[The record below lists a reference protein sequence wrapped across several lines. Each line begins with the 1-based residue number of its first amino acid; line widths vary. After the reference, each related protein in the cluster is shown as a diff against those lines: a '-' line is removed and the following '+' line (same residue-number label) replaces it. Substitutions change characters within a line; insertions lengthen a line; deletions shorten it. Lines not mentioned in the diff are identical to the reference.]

1 MTTLEREPRPR
12 IKRLVVGRPKPTGA
26 FEETLL
32 PKRLALP
39 IFASDAL
46 SSVAYATEAALVV
59 LLAAA
64 VTGRSELLPVSIAI
78 AVLLAIVIVSYQ
90 QTVRV
95 YESSGGAYVVAKDNL
110 GTLPSLVGAAALLT
124 DYVLTVAVS
133 VAAGVVALVSA
144 VPSLAPHR
152 VAFSLAFIALI
163 TIANL
168 RGVRESGL
176 AFALP
181 TYAFIASM
189 LALVL
194 VGGARCADGECGP
207 AVAPEPMTVGVGAIG
222 LFVLLRAFASG
233 STALTGVEAIANGVS
248 AFRRPQARNAARTL
262 GILGVLAIT
271 FFLGVS
277 YLAIEMHAV
286 PNEGGYP
293 SVVSQIARVVFPS
306 GSPTS
311 FMYYA
316 VQATTVAIL
325 VLAANTAYQG
335 FPRLAALLARDRFFP
350 RQFTNLGDRLVFSNG
365 IVVLAAIAAALIW
378 IFAADVEALIHLYVI
393 GVFTAFTLSQ
403 TGMVRY
409 WLRSHD
415 PGWRRRALINGIG
428 AVATFV
434 VTLIVIWTKFAAGAW
449 MVIIAIPLLVL
460 AFLGI
465 HRHYRKIARRLRAG
479 TAAARAAGVPRNQV
493 IIVPDTVDD
502 ATETAL
508 WYAQQIA
515 NGDVRAVHVSG
526 RGTDTGIQGLWFR
539 LAGREPHLEQLDPS
553 GRTHR
558 RRARRALEAPA
569 RRARRRHRGD
579 SGAVPSPL
587 PARRRPTNSVP
598 AQAPS
603 PLGAWRRCHR
613 RPPDQRQVQPRRTN
627 AGHTAHTDSRRRRPR
642 SLDACHQLRPVTQ
655 RRRPPSRFLRRPARG
670 GAGTRGSLA
679 RCRNHRPARDP
690 RSPVPRSRRPAP
702 RLPPTADGQPRRR
715 RQRRHARARAP
726 RLAPNPSQPACPL
739 PQAAAPLRA
748 PHHPH
753 KRPVPALSMRRL
765 HPMQGAEMA
774 RRLAVTGLR
783 SPNRAEFRMS
793 ISPVSD

>member
-12 IKRLVVGRPKPTGA
+12 IKRLVVGRPKSSGE

-64 VTGRSELLPVSIAI
+64 VTGRAALLPVSIAI
-78 AVLLAIVIVSYQ
+78 ALLLAIVIVSYQ

-144 VPSLAPHR
+144 VPSLAGHQ
-152 VAFSLAFIALI
+152 VGLALAFIALI

-181 TYAFIASM
+181 TYAFIVSM

-194 VGGARCADGECGP
+194 AGAARCADGECGP
-207 AVAPEPMTVGVGAIG
+207 TVAPDPMPVGVGAIG
-222 LFVLLRAFASG
+222 LFVLIRAFASG

-271 FFLGVS
+271 FFIGVS
-277 YLAIEMHAV
+277 YLAIEMDAV

-306 GSPTS
+306 GSPSS

-316 VQATTVAIL
+316 VQASTVAIL
-325 VLAANTAYQG
+325 LLAANTAYQG

-365 IVVLAAIAAALIW
+365 VVVLAAIAAALIW
-378 IFAADVEALIHLYVI
+378 IYAADVEALIHLYVI

-409 WLRSHD
+409 WLRTHD
-415 PGWRRRALINGIG
+415 PGWRRRALINGVG

-434 VTLIVIWTKFAAGAW
+434 VTLVVIWTKFAAGAW
-449 MVIIAIPLLVL
+449 MVIVAIPLLVL
-460 AFLGI
+460 VFLGI
-465 HRHYRKIARRLRAG
+465 RRHYRKIARRLRAG
-479 TAAARAAGVPRNQV
+479 TAAVRAAGTPRNQV
-493 IIVPDTVDD
+493 IVVPDAVDV
-502 ATETAL
+502 ATESAL
-508 WYAQQIA
+508 WYARRI
-515 NGDVRAVHVSG
+515 G
-526 RGTDTGIQGLWFR
+526 RGDLRALHVPGRGADIAIRPRWYA
-539 LAGREPHLEQLDPS
+539 LAGREPFLEVLDPAE
-553 GRTHR
+553 GRIDALLEELWKLPRGERDVVTVVIPEQFR
-558 RRARRALEAPA
+558 RRSLFIAARRTAFRLKLRLLSEPGVVVADVPAISEKYGPDGHTPTTLLTRVLVADVNAASMRALNYAQSLDADDIRAVFFATEPEEARKLEAAWLTAGTRVPLEVLEAPYRDIGDPLLSYIRELTSDPEVA
-569 RRARRRHRGD
+569 VNVVMPELVLHGWRRILHNQRALHVKRLLLFEPR
-579 SGAVPSPL
+579 VIL
-587 PARRRPTNSVP
+587 TSVP
-598 AQAPS
+598 Y
-603 PLGAWRRCHR
+603 
-613 RPPDQRQVQPRRTN
+613 
-627 AGHTAHTDSRRRRPR
+627 
-642 SLDACHQLRPVTQ
+642 QL
-655 RRRPPSRFLRRPARG
+655 
-670 GAGTRGSLA
+670 
-679 RCRNHRPARDP
+679 
-690 RSPVPRSRRPAP
+690 
-702 RLPPTADGQPRRR
+702 
-715 RQRRHARARAP
+715 
-726 RLAPNPSQPACPL
+726 
-739 PQAAAPLRA
+739 
-748 PHHPH
+748 
-753 KRPVPALSMRRL
+753 
-765 HPMQGAEMA
+765 
-774 RRLAVTGLR
+774 
-783 SPNRAEFRMS
+783 FR
-793 ISPVSD
+793 

>member
-1 MTTLEREPRPR
+1 
-12 IKRLVVGRPKPTGA
+12 
-26 FEETLL
+26 
-32 PKRLALP
+32 
-39 IFASDAL
+39 
-46 SSVAYATEAALVV
+46 
-59 LLAAA
+59 
-64 VTGRSELLPVSIAI
+64 
-78 AVLLAIVIVSYQ
+78 
-90 QTVRV
+90 
-95 YESSGGAYVVAKDNL
+95 
-110 GTLPSLVGAAALLT
+110 
-124 DYVLTVAVS
+124 
-133 VAAGVVALVSA
+133 
-144 VPSLAPHR
+144 
-152 VAFSLAFIALI
+152 
-163 TIANL
+163 
-168 RGVRESGL
+168 
-176 AFALP
+176 
-181 TYAFIASM
+181 
-189 LALVL
+189 
-194 VGGARCADGECGP
+194 
-207 AVAPEPMTVGVGAIG
+207 
-222 LFVLLRAFASG
+222 
-233 STALTGVEAIANGVS
+233 
-248 AFRRPQARNAARTL
+248 
-262 GILGVLAIT
+262 
-271 FFLGVS
+271 
-277 YLAIEMHAV
+277 MHAV

-415 PGWRRRALINGIG
+415 SGWRRRALINGIG

-539 LAGREPHLEQLDPS
+539 LAGREPHLEQLDPKE
-553 GRTHR
+553 GRIDAVLEELWKLPRGERDVVTVVIPEQFR
-558 RRARRALEAPA
+558 RRSLLIAARRTAFRLKLRLLSEPGVVVTDVPQISDKYSPDGQTPATLLTRILVADVHAASMRAINYAQSLNADDLRAVSFVGQPEEARELEAAWRAAGITVPLDILEAPYRDLGDPLLDYLRQLTA
-569 RRARRRHRGD
+569 NPDVAVNVVMPELVLHGWRRILHNQRALYLKRLLLFEPRII
-579 SGAVPSPL
+579 L
-587 PARRRPTNSVP
+587 TSVP
-598 AQAPS
+598 Y
-603 PLGAWRRCHR
+603 
-613 RPPDQRQVQPRRTN
+613 
-627 AGHTAHTDSRRRRPR
+627 
-642 SLDACHQLRPVTQ
+642 QL
-655 RRRPPSRFLRRPARG
+655 
-670 GAGTRGSLA
+670 
-679 RCRNHRPARDP
+679 
-690 RSPVPRSRRPAP
+690 
-702 RLPPTADGQPRRR
+702 
-715 RQRRHARARAP
+715 
-726 RLAPNPSQPACPL
+726 
-739 PQAAAPLRA
+739 
-748 PHHPH
+748 
-753 KRPVPALSMRRL
+753 
-765 HPMQGAEMA
+765 
-774 RRLAVTGLR
+774 
-783 SPNRAEFRMS
+783 FR
-793 ISPVSD
+793 

>member
-12 IKRLVVGRPKPTGA
+12 IKRLVVGRPKSTGEL
-26 FEETLL
+26 EETLL

-64 VTGRSELLPVSIAI
+64 VTGRSQLLPVSIAI
-78 AVLLAIVIVSYQ
+78 AALLGIVIVSYQ

-144 VPSLAPHR
+144 VPSLSDHR
-152 VAFSLAFIALI
+152 VGLSLAFIVLI

-176 AFALP
+176 AFAIP

-189 LALVL
+189 LALVV
-194 VGGARCADGECGP
+194 VGAARCADGQCGP
-207 AVAPEPMTVGVGAIG
+207 AVAPEPITVGAGTIG

-248 AFRRPQARNAARTL
+248 AFRRPQSQNAARTL

-277 YLAIEMHAV
+277 YLAIEMHVVA
-286 PNEGGYP
+286 NLGGYP
-293 SVVSQIARVVFPS
+293 SVVSQIARVVFPG
-306 GSPTS
+306 GSATS

-316 VQATTVAIL
+316 VQASTVAIL

-335 FPRLAALLARDRFFP
+335 FPRLGALLARDRFFP

-365 IVVLAAIAAALIW
+365 VIVLAAVAAALIW
-378 IFAADVEALIHLYVI
+378 IYHADVEALIHLYVI

-409 WLRSHD
+409 WLRTRD
-415 PGWRRRALINGIG
+415 PGWRWRALINGVG
-428 AVATFV
+428 ALATFV
-434 VTLIVIWTKFAAGAW
+434 VTLVVIWTKFAAGAW

-465 HRHYRKIARRLRAG
+465 RRHYRKIARWLRAG
-479 TAAARAAGVPRNQV
+479 TTAARAAGVPNNQIV
-493 IIVPDTVDD
+493 IVPDAVDV
-502 ATETAL
+502 ATERAL
-508 WYAQQIA
+508 WYAKRVA
-515 NGDVRAVHVSG
+515 HHDVRAIHAPG
-526 RGTDTGIQGLWFR
+526 RGADLAIRPLWYR
-539 LAGREPHLEQLDPS
+539 LAGWEPRLEMLDPAE
-553 GRTHR
+553 GRIDAVLEELWKLPRGERDVITVVIPEQFLR
-558 RRARRALEAPA
+558 RSLLIAARRTAFRLKLRLLSEPGVVVADVPAISDKYGPDGSAPTKLLTRVLVSDVNAASVRALNYAQSLDADDIRAVFFTTQPEEAHVLREAWHAAGITVPLEVLEAPYRDIGEPLLRYVRELTSDPEVA
-569 RRARRRHRGD
+569 VNVVMPELVLHGWRRILHNQR
-579 SGAVPSPL
+579 AVYIKRLLLFESRVIL
-587 PARRRPTNSVP
+587 TSVP
-598 AQAPS
+598 Y
-603 PLGAWRRCHR
+603 
-613 RPPDQRQVQPRRTN
+613 
-627 AGHTAHTDSRRRRPR
+627 
-642 SLDACHQLRPVTQ
+642 QL
-655 RRRPPSRFLRRPARG
+655 
-670 GAGTRGSLA
+670 
-679 RCRNHRPARDP
+679 
-690 RSPVPRSRRPAP
+690 
-702 RLPPTADGQPRRR
+702 
-715 RQRRHARARAP
+715 
-726 RLAPNPSQPACPL
+726 
-739 PQAAAPLRA
+739 
-748 PHHPH
+748 
-753 KRPVPALSMRRL
+753 
-765 HPMQGAEMA
+765 
-774 RRLAVTGLR
+774 
-783 SPNRAEFRMS
+783 FR
-793 ISPVSD
+793 